1 MKNKYATSVT
11 TIIRNAFFVTAF
23 SFLTV
28 IAAHAQT
35 AAQPASL
42 SYLGTSNDQM
52 AFVLKYAN
60 ESGEKYA
67 VTIKDKEGIVL
78 FDGIYT
84 DKVFNKTFKIPADM
98 DDLVFVISN
107 AKNRAEKM
115 FQVSTERR
123 LVEEVYVTKAK

>member
-11 TIIRNAFFVTAF
+11 AIIRNAFFVTAF
-23 SFLTV
+23 SFLT
-28 IAAHAQT
+28 IISAHAQT
-35 AAQPASL
+35 VAQPASL
-42 SYLGTSNDQM
+42 SYLGTANDQM

-78 FDGIYT
+78 FDGTYT
-84 DKVFNKTFKIPADM
+84 DKVFSKTFKIPTDM
-98 DDLVFVISN
+98 EDLIFVISN
-107 AKNRAEKM
+107 AKNRAEKK

-123 LVEEVYVTKAK
+123 VVEEVYVTKAK

>member
-11 TIIRNAFFVTAF
+11 AIIRNAFFVTAL
-23 SFLTV
+23 SFLT
-28 IAAHAQT
+28 IISAHAQT
-35 AAQPASL
+35 VAQPASL
-42 SYLGTSNDQM
+42 SYLGTANDQM

-78 FDGIYT
+78 FDGTYT
-84 DKVFNKTFKIPADM
+84 DKVFSKTFKIPSDM
-98 DDLVFVISN
+98 EDLIFVISN

-123 LVEEVYVTKAK
+123 VVEEVYVTKAK

>member
-11 TIIRNAFFVTAF
+11 AIIRNAFFVTAF
-23 SFLTV
+23 SFLT
-28 IAAHAQT
+28 IISAHAQT
-35 AAQPASL
+35 VAQPASL
-42 SYLGTSNDQM
+42 SYLGTANDQM

-78 FDGIYT
+78 FDGTYT
-84 DKVFNKTFKIPADM
+84 DKVFSKTFKIPADM
-98 DDLVFVISN
+98 EDLIFVISN

-123 LVEEVYVTKAK
+123 VVEEVYVTKAK